1 MDDIE
6 KKIKNLSF
14 LLDSNKKEDFADLSD
29 CKFIIYFYPKDDTPG
44 CTKEAIAFN
53 SQKKIIEDLG
63 FKIFGVSKD
72 NIEKH
77 KKFKS
82 KYGLDFA
89 LISDESGDICNA
101 FQVWVE
107 KSMYGKKYMG
117 IERSTF
123 VIDKNFKIINSW
135 RKVKVNGHVDEVVN
149 FLKTLN

>member
-14 LLDSNKKEDFADLSD
+14 LLDSNKKLDFSDLADH
-29 CKFIIYFYPKDDTPG
+29 KFIIYFYPKDDTPG

-77 KKFKS
+77 KKFKT
-82 KYGLDFA
+82 KYGLDLS
-89 LISDESGDICNA
+89 LISDESGDICNV

-123 VIDKNFKIINSW
+123 VVDKNFKIINSW
-135 RKVKVNGHVDEVVN
+135 RKVKVNGHVDEIVN

>member
-14 LLDSNKKEDFADLSD
+14 LLDSNKKVDFVDLANY
-29 CKFIIYFYPKDDTPG
+29 KFIIYFYPKDDTPG

-63 FKIFGVSKD
+63 FQIFGVSKD

-77 KKFKS
+77 KKFKT
-82 KYGLDFA
+82 KHGLDIS
-89 LISDESGDICNA
+89 LISDGNGDICNA

-123 VIDKNFKIINSW
+123 VVDKDFKIINSW